1 MKKIALI
8 ITSVMLFAAC
18 ENSDY
23 LCECKYRYVFSQGE
37 DPNIGYD
44 RFESYNGS
52 CKDFVGGKTEN
63 DYDKHN
69 GGWAEPY
76 SDCYAVKE

>member
-23 LCECKYRYVFSQGE
+23 LCECKYRYVSSQYG
-37 DPNIGYD
+37 DPHIGYD

-52 CKDFVGGKTEN
+52 CKDFVGGKPKDALYKE
-63 DYDKHN
+63 N
-69 GGWAEPY
+69 GGWAETY

>member
-23 LCECKYRYVFSQGE
+23 LCECEYRYANSQYG
-37 DPNIGYD
+37 DPHIGYD

-52 CKDFVGGKTEN
+52 CKDFVGGKTV
-63 DYDKHN
+63 DDSYKHN